1 MTDDNL
7 GVESAGNP
15 CEAPVTWHER
25 IPYLWISIV
34 VTIALFVALFA
45 MPDEL
50 RNRINGIKS
59 PDPTAGLTRAQLWEL
74 REVCSYLER
83 R

>member
-15 CEAPVTWHER
+15 CESPARWPGVLAKASLIVACAWLLL
-25 IPYLWISIV
+25 IIFLPDSIR
-34 VTIALFVALFA
+34 AK
-45 MPDEL
+45 
-50 RNRINGIKS
+50 INWAD
-59 PDPTAGLTRAQLWEL
+59 DPTVGLTRAQLWEL